1 MTEKVLKQLEAQ
13 PSTDVIEKRS
23 QEVKSYRDLVEKTL
37 EEMQ

>member
-13 PSTDVIEKRS
+13 PATDVIEKRR